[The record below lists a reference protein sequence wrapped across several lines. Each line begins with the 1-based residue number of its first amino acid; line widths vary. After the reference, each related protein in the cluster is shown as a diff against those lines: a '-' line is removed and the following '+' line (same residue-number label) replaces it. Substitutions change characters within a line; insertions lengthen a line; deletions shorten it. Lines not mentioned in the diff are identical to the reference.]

1 MAIVYEMVN
10 SSHWLCN
17 FTVENGKEAIDILF
31 DLYIIFPSQA
41 LLHMDIYV
49 LIATSSHISCPCT
62 SLSEKDRLTEEA
74 ARDSSF
80 CAN

>member
-49 LIATSSHISCPCT
+49 LIGHFFTY
-62 SLSEKDRLTEEA
+62 
-74 ARDSSF
+74 
-80 CAN
+80 